1 METNNILFSI
11 ITVAYNSAHTIEKTI
26 LSIVN
31 QNIGLEQIEYIIIDG
46 GSTDETVNIIKKYES
61 KFPHLIWVSEK
72 DKGIYDAMNK
82 GINKSHGK
90 IIGIVNSDDWLEPN
104 ALYIIKQEYNKSN
117 NKRTIY
123 AGSLYFHYTNGTKQ
137 HLVISEK
144 YFNRKKKKYIMPV
157 RHPATFVPMNIYNE
171 IGLFDIKFKIEADC
185 DFIYRCIDN
194 KINFKFISQPLSNM
208 SDGGVSNNSKYIKR
222 CLDDRALFFEKRN
235 FRYFKKMYYL
245 TTYSLRLFIKIISG
259 KHFIRLYRNNN

>member
-1 METNNILFSI
+1 METNKVLFSI
-11 ITVAYNSAHTIEKTI
+11 ITIAYNSAQTIERTI

-31 QNIGLEQIEYIIIDG
+31 QSIGVEQLEYIIIDG

-72 DKGIYDAMNK
+72 DKGIYDGMNK

-104 ALYIIKQEYNKSN
+104 ALCIIKQEYNQSK

-123 AGSLYFHYTNGTKQ
+123 TGSLYFHYTNGTKQ
-137 HLVISEK
+137 HLVINEE

-157 RHPATFVPMNIYNE
+157 RHPATFVPKDIYKE

-194 KINFKFISQPLSNM
+194 NIKFRFISEPLSNM

-222 CLDDRALFFEKRN
+222 CLNDRALFYEKRN
-235 FRYFKKMYYL
+235 FHKFKKMYYIV
-245 TTYSLRLFIKIISG
+245 TYSLRLFVKIIFG
-259 KHFIRLYRNNN
+259 KYFIRLYRNNN